1 MSQFLEQPGL
11 FDQVI
16 RLEESEKK
24 EPMTVLERFFGD
36 YRLHE
41 CRHHLWAMVQAC
53 LTTDNAE
60 FDDPAERADLLLR
73 YQHLEELLEAAWLL
87 TSRKQTPACGEN

>member
-16 RLEESEKK
+16 RLGEEERKT
-24 EPMTVLERFFGD
+24 PLMVLERFFED

-41 CRHHLWAMVQAC
+41 CRHHLWTMVQAC
-53 LTTDNAE
+53 LTTDNE
-60 FDDPAERADLLLR
+60 VFNEPTERADLLLR
-73 YQHLEELLEAAWLL
+73 YEDLEKLVEAAWLL
-87 TSRKQTPACGEN
+87 REEEMKG